1 MWDQLSGKS
10 RGFGFVVY
18 KEKADAEKALAGMNG
33 QWLGSRAIRC
43 NWANQKGQCRLEIQF
58 TLRSMRQDHCEFVY
72 LLINFSSLGQTA
84 TPAPIPG
91 QVLPIEIVI
100 SQAPAYVTTVYV
112 GNLPPNLTQEEI
124 APVFGQFGIVH
135 EIKMQAD
142 RGFAFVK

>member
-1 MWDQLSGKS
+1 MYSLLS
-10 RGFGFVVY
+10 F
-18 KEKADAEKALAGMNG
+18 
-33 QWLGSRAIRC
+33 I
-43 NWANQKGQCRLEIQF
+43 
-58 TLRSMRQDHCEFVY
+58 
-72 LLINFSSLGQTA
+72 GQTA

-91 QVLPIEIVI
+91 QVLPIETVM

>member
-1 MWDQLSGKS
+1 MVISNDIGWMATWIAYTHSYLS
-10 RGFGFVVY
+10 
-18 KEKADAEKALAGMNG
+18 
-33 QWLGSRAIRC
+33 I
-43 NWANQKGQCRLEIQF
+43 
-58 TLRSMRQDHCEFVY
+58 
-72 LLINFSSLGQTA
+72 GQTA

-91 QVLPIEIVI
+91 QVLPIETVM